1 MSLQVNCYCLNFN
14 LLNMQLKRL
23 HHLWPYPKRPLF
35 LTTLFISWLMV
46 TPVFATSGQLLKKVV
61 TSFAVP
67 EGNLIHAI
75 SALEKHSRMKFS
87 YDENYVQ
94 RYKVKR
100 ANWDKATIEKILTQL
115 VASTNLAFEEKF
127 NTIIIYPDA
136 NHAAGT
142 AQPSAQR
149 VIKGKV
155 MEGNDPIPGATVRI
169 RETNAAVIT
178 NEQGAFTI
186 KVPAE
191 GKYTM
196 LITAIGFKRAEIKL
210 SETNEYTVQLESLA
224 SELKQVVV
232 VGYGTQRKQDLTGS
246 VVSIKADDLVKSNPV
261 TLEQGIQGKAAGV
274 FVTQTDGA
282 PGAGMSVQIRGTNSF
297 MGGTE
302 PLYVIDGVPM
312 TEDNASVTPG
322 SGSTFEQQKVNML
335 SFLNPGEIESIEILK
350 DASATAIYGSRGA
363 NGVVMITT
371 KKGLKG
377 KDKIDFRVVTSVSQI
392 SKKYKLLNAE
402 QFAEYQNETYR
413 NADKYLGT
421 TYEADDQLPYPG
433 RYDDVQKRYLPAPAD
448 FRGGGTNWQDEIYGA
463 APLQDYTL
471 SFSGGTDNNTYL
483 LSGNLIDQ
491 KGIIN
496 NSRFKRYSMRVNLN
510 RKVKDWLQVGTNIT
524 YSRTTNNLVTTGAS
538 VVGPEGGVIKSALTF
553 LPTVPMQDTVSGE
566 FTQLYFTSNPYQ
578 YTKQALNQVTNTQ
591 LLTSTYAEIA
601 FTPALK
607 LRGVLGWNVSNGKR
621 DQYFPQTINEGNAAK
636 GRAYAADNDGQTLNS
651 ENYFTYNKLIGKH
664 SINATLGLSYGQGVY
679 QWKQIGVTGFMNDA
693 LGNNSLQSATI
704 INKPASGK
712 SDWKMLSY
720 FGRVNYVFNDKYLF
734 TATYRRDGSSKF
746 AINNKWAG
754 FASGAVA
761 WRISEEALLKDAK
774 WLSNLKLRLSYGQSG
789 NQGIGSYASLS
800 QISASNYPYG
810 GTLTN
815 GYVVSTLGNDNLRWE
830 TTHQIDL
837 GLDIGLWEERITFVL
852 DYYSK
857 KTRDLL
863 QNVTLPTS
871 TGFRSQL
878 RNVGKIANEGYE
890 AAVSARVID
899 NGNFRWNTAANISFN
914 KNKILD
920 LGDVTEQWVQQIGT
934 EPINYQPF
942 IQIVGKPIGI
952 IYGFKEDGIFQ
963 SEEEVINSKFYEGQP
978 AAAIKRQVGEV
989 RYTDKDG
996 NHVIDA
1002 NDRMIIG
1009 DVNPDFFYGF
1019 TNNFSYKG
1027 FDLSIFFQGV
1037 QGGKIINTLKYITD
1051 NQGSY
1056 SNTSLEAYNNRWTG
1070 AGSTGTNPKAVL
1082 NSFRLLRFSDRFV
1095 EDGSYLRLKNVNL
1108 GYTFNITDNRIIK
1121 ALRVYTSMNN
1131 LFTITRY
1138 SGYDPEVNGFGQD
1151 PSRRGVDL
1159 GNYPNS
1165 KTYSIGVNCTF

>member
-1 MSLQVNCYCLNFN
+1 MCCSCLNFN
-14 LLNMQLKRL
+14 LLNMRSKPVHHSRL
-23 HHLWPYPKRPLF
+23 YPEKPFF
-35 LTTLFISWLMV
+35 LTVLFAFLFMV
-46 TPVFATSGQLLKKVV
+46 TPVLASNGQLLKKVI
-61 TSFAVP
+61 TSISIP
-67 EGNLIHAI
+67 QGNLMQAI
-75 SALEKHSRMKFS
+75 STLEKHSGMKFS
-87 YDENYVQ
+87 YDENYMQ
-94 RYKVKR
+94 RYEVKS
-100 ANWDKATIEKILTQL
+100 AKWDKATIEKILTQL
-115 VASTNLAFEEKF
+115 VASTNLEFEEKF
-127 NTIIIYPDA
+127 NTIIIYP
-136 NHAAGT
+136 GT
-142 AQPSAQR
+142 SPKPSSILQSSQR
-149 VIKGKV
+149 TVKGKV
-155 MEGNDPIPGATVRI
+155 MEGTDPIPGATVRI
-169 RETNAAVIT
+169 KETNAAVVT
-178 NEQGAFTI
+178 DEQGTFTI
-186 KVPAE
+186 KVPTE

-196 LITAIGFKRAEIKL
+196 LITAIGYKRAELKIT
-210 SETNEYTVQLESLA
+210 SADEYTVQLESLA

-232 VGYGTQRKQDLTGS
+232 VGYGTQRKKDLTGS
-246 VVSIKADDLVKSNPV
+246 VVSIKAEDLEKSNPI

-312 TEDNASVTPG
+312 TEDNASITPG

-371 KKGLKG
+371 KKGIKG
-377 KDKIDFRVVTSVSQI
+377 QDKIDFRLVTSVSQL

-402 QFAEYQNETYR
+402 QFAEYQNETYL
-413 NADKYLGT
+413 NSDKYLGT

-433 RYDDVQKRYLPAPAD
+433 RYDNLLKKYLPAPKD
-448 FRGGGTNWQDEIYGA
+448 FRGGGTDWQDEIYSL
-463 APLQDYTL
+463 APLQDYNL

-483 LSGNLIDQ
+483 ISGNLIDQ
-491 KGIIN
+491 RGIIN
-496 NSRFKRYSMRVNLN
+496 NSRFKRYSLRVNLN
-510 RKVKDWLQVGTNIT
+510 RKVKDWLQIGTNIT

-538 VVGPEGGVIKSALTF
+538 IVGPEGGVVKSALTF
-553 LPTVPMQDTVSGE
+553 LPTVPMMDTASGE

-578 YTKQALNQVTNTQ
+578 YTQQALNQVTNTQ
-591 LLTSTYAEIA
+591 LLTSTFAEIT
-601 FTPALK
+601 FTPNLK
-607 LRGVLGWNVSNGKR
+607 LRSVLGWNVSNGKR

-636 GRAYAADNDGQTLNS
+636 GRAYAADNDGQSLSS
-651 ENYFTYNKLIGKH
+651 ENYFTYNKLIGRH
-664 SINATLGLSYGQGVY
+664 SINGTLGLSYGQGVY
-679 QWKQIGVTGFMNDA
+679 QWKQIGASGFMNDA
-693 LGNNSLQSATI
+693 LQNNSLQSATI
-704 INKPASGK
+704 IDRPASGK

-746 AINNKWAG
+746 AANNKWAG

-761 WRISEEALLKDAK
+761 WRISEEALLKQVK
-774 WLSNLKLRLSYGQSG
+774 WLSNLKARASYGQSG

-800 QISASNYPYG
+800 QISASNYPYN
-810 GTLTN
+810 GTLNN
-815 GYVVSTLGNDNLRWE
+815 GYVVSSLGNDNLRWE
-830 TTHQIDL
+830 TTNQIDL
-837 GLDIGLWEERITFVL
+837 GLDIGLWEERLTFVL

-857 KTRDLL
+857 KTKDLL

-878 RNVGKIANEGYE
+878 RNIGKVANEGYE
-890 AAVSARVID
+890 AAVSASIID
-899 NGNFRWNTAANISFN
+899 NRNFRWNASANISFN

-934 EPINYQPF
+934 EPVNYQPF

-963 SEEEVINSKFYEGQP
+963 TEAEVTSSKFFDGQP
-978 AAAIKRQVGEV
+978 AEAIKRQVGEV
-989 RYTDKDG
+989 RYVDKDG

-1009 DVNPDFFYGF
+1009 DINPDFYYGF
-1019 TNNFSYKG
+1019 SNNFSYKG
-1027 FDLSIFFQGV
+1027 FDLSVFFQGV

-1056 SNTSLEAYNNRWTG
+1056 SNTTEEAYNNRWTG
-1070 AGSTGTNPKAVL
+1070 PGSNATNPKAVL

-1095 EDGSYLRLKNVNL
+1095 EDGSYLRLKNINL
-1108 GYTFNITDNRIIK
+1108 GYTFDLTNNRIIK
-1121 ALRVYTSMNN
+1121 ALRVYTSINN
-1131 LFTITRY
+1131 LLTITKY